1 MVEGVEF
8 TWTCAITGVV
18 SFNVTDDGTVHVGRL
33 CGLESDVVT
42 EQVRFTCPVNAPS
55 GVMVIVDVPD
65 CPGAGM
71 IIVVGFADKVKSE
84 LVTATA
90 AEVEPA

>member
-1 MVEGVEF
+1 MEF
-8 TWTCAITGVV
+8 HAAGEMLQFTPTYPVA
-18 SFNVTDDGTVHVGRL
+18 
-33 CGLESDVVT
+33 
-42 EQVRFTCPVNAPS
+42 QVRFTCPVNAPS